1 MDEKEEIALDR
12 KIMKS
17 THKQSVK
24 NYGACSKA
32 FRLEYKHTSDW
43 DCYHQL
49 YFNLEDDTIGVL
61 TGRAMINPTKA
72 SRYYAGGD
80 KSCLITFEAKE
91 MLVFLEEAIAE
102 IKKMQQKEIKQ

>member
-1 MDEKEEIALDR
+1 MDVQEEIALTR
-12 KIMKS
+12 KIIKS
-17 THKQSVK
+17 TIKASIK
-24 NYGACSKA
+24 NYGAYSKA
-32 FRLEYKHTSDW
+32 FRLEYKHTSAW
-43 DCYHQL
+43 NCYHQL

-102 IKKMQQKEIKQ
+102 IKKMQQGK